1 MELKI
6 LKKTLLLVG
15 QKLNPL
21 FTDAANND
29 FSLMSNSPAIDAGS
43 TSGTQSL
50 DFNGATR
57 DANPD
62 IGAIEFSIPLNIDN
76 NTREKLIKIYPNP
89 TRFILNINIENADLI
104 NGKIEVYDL
113 SGRLIKTKRITKN
126 STELDM
132 NVPTGIYIIKIQNND
147 FVTIKKVVKQ

>member
-1 MELKI
+1 MTIHNSFLDFALLKRFFDCRSVVC
-6 LKKTLLLVG
+6 L
-15 QKLNPL
+15 
-21 FTDAANND
+21 
-29 FSLMSNSPAIDAGS
+29 SNSPAINTGS

-57 DANPD
+57 DTNPD

-89 TRFILNINIENADLI
+89 TRFILNINIENTNLI

-113 SGRLIKTKRITKN
+113 SGRLIKTKQITKN

-147 FVTIKKVVKQ
+147 FVSIKKIIKQ